1 MRILIYSEAFAPKI
15 GGVETIVMLLAQG
28 LAQHASPA
36 PNELVEATLATR
48 TPADGM
54 DDSQL
59 PFRVVR
65 KPNFTG
71 LVHLLRHADVIHL
84 AGPCFLPLALGL
96 LFRKPVVVEHHGY
109 QACCPNGL
117 LFFEPSQSQC
127 PGHFMAGRYGKC
139 VECRSVSLGWLRSFV
154 ALLLSFPRRWLCRK
168 VACNITISDHV
179 ARRILLPRSR
189 TIYYGISGSPA
200 MRQTEDSV
208 SRPVHFAYVGR
219 LVAEKGLSVL
229 IGAAKLLKEQGCS
242 FRLTFVGDGP
252 ERSRLEFMVDSHGLR
267 SVTTF
272 TGALRGEALEAA
284 LQDVGVVVM
293 PSVWEE
299 TAGLSAIEHM
309 MRGRA
314 VIASDIGGLAE
325 VVGDAGLKFSPGD
338 TDRLARCMR
347 LIIEHPSSSA
357 ELGRRGRERALKL
370 FQTKGMIDAH
380 AALYREIIRR

>member
-1 MRILIYSEAFAPKI
+1 MRVLIYSEAFAPKI
-15 GGVETIVMLLAQG
+15 GGVETIVMLLTQG
-28 LAQHASPA
+28 LAQHASSA
-36 PNELVEATLATR
+36 PNELVEVTLATH

-54 DDSQL
+54 NDAAL
-59 PFRVVR
+59 PFCVVR
-65 KPNFTG
+65 RPNFSA
-71 LVHLLRHADVIHL
+71 LVRLLRRSDVIHL

-154 ALLLSFPRRWLCRK
+154 ALLLSFPRRWLCRQ

-189 TIYYGISGSPA
+189 TIYYGISDSPT
-200 MRQTEDSV
+200 MRQKENSV
-208 SRPVHFAYVGR
+208 SRPLHFAYVGR
-219 LVAEKGLSVL
+219 LVAEKGLTVL

-252 ERSRLEFMVDSHGLR
+252 ERSRLESMVDSLGLR

-272 TGALRGEALEAA
+272 TGVLRGDALEAA

-293 PSVWEE
+293 PTLMEE
-299 TAGLSAIEHM
+299 TAGLGVIEQM
-309 MRGRA
+309 MRGGVA
-314 VIASDIGGLAE
+314 IVSDIGGLTE
-325 VVGDAGLKFSPGD
+325 VVGDAGLKFLPGGAD
-338 TDRLARCMR
+338 ALARCMR
-347 LIIEHPSSSA
+347 LVIEHPSTCS

-370 FQTKGMIDAH
+370 FQSKGMIDAH
-380 AALYREIIRR
+380 ASLYREIMRR

>member
-1 MRILIYSEAFAPKI
+1 MRVLIYSEAFAPKI

-28 LAQHASPA
+28 LAQHASSD
-36 PNELVEATLATR
+36 PNELVEVTLATR
-48 TPADGM
+48 TPAEGTH
-54 DDSQL
+54 DSQF

-71 LVHLLRHADVIHL
+71 LARLLRHADVIHL
-84 AGPCFLPLALGL
+84 AGPCFIPLALGL
-96 LFRKPVVVEHHGY
+96 LFRKLVVVEHHGY

-127 PGHFMAGRYGKC
+127 PGHFMAGRYRRC
-139 VECRSVSLGWLRSFV
+139 VECRSVSLGGLRSLV
-154 ALLLSFPRRWLCRK
+154 ALLLSFPRRWLCGR

-189 TIYYGISGSPA
+189 TVYYGISDSPA
-200 MRQTEDSV
+200 MRWKENSV
-208 SRPVHFAYVGR
+208 SRPLHFAYVGR

-242 FRLTFVGDGP
+242 FRLAFVGDGP
-252 ERSRLEFMVDSHGLR
+252 ERNRLESVVDSLDLGSL
-267 SVTTF
+267 TTF
-272 TGALRGEALEAA
+272 TGALRGDALEAA

-338 TDRLARCMR
+338 TDGLARCMR
-347 LIIEHPSSSA
+347 LIIEHPSSRA

-370 FQTKGMIDAH
+370 FQSKGMIDAH
-380 AALYREIIRR
+380 ASLYWEITRR

>member
-1 MRILIYSEAFAPKI
+1 MRVLIYSEAFAPKI

-28 LAQHASPA
+28 LAQHASSA
-36 PNELVEATLATR
+36 PNELVEVTLATH

-54 DDSQL
+54 NDAAL

-65 KPNFTG
+65 RPNFSS
-71 LVHLLRHADVIHL
+71 LVRLLRRSDVIHL

-154 ALLLSFPRRWLCRK
+154 ALLLSFPRRWFCRK

-189 TIYYGISGSPA
+189 TIYYGISSSPA

-293 PSVWEE
+293 PSIWEE

-380 AALYREIIRR
+380 AALYREIIQR

>member
-1 MRILIYSEAFAPKI
+1 MRVLIYSEAFAPKI
-15 GGVETIVMLLAQG
+15 GGVETIVMLLAKG
-28 LAQHASPA
+28 LAQNASSPGDGFT
-36 PNELVEATLATR
+36 EVTVVTHVG
-48 TPADGM
+48 ADGM

-71 LVHLLRHADVIHL
+71 LVRLLRHAEVIHL

-96 LFRKPVVVEHHGY
+96 LLRKPVVVEHHGY

-117 LFFEPSQSQC
+117 LFFEPSQSPC
-127 PGHFMAGRYGKC
+127 PGHFMARRYRRC
-139 VECRSVSLGWLRSFV
+139 VECRSVSLGRLRSLV
-154 ALLLSFPRRWLCRK
+154 ALLLSFPRRWFCRK

-189 TIYYGISGSPA
+189 TIYYGISDSPA

-272 TGALRGEALEAA
+272 TGALRGDILEAA

-314 VIASDIGGLAE
+314 VIASDIGGLTE

-347 LIIEHPSSSA
+347 LIIEHPSSRA

-380 AALYREIIRR
+380 AALYREITRR